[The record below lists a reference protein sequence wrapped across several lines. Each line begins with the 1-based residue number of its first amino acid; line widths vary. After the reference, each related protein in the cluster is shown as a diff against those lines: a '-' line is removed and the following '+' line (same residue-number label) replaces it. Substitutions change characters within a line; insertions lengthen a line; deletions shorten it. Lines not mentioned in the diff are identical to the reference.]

1 MGEKKMIFIDES
13 LTRSNET
20 LIKTVVEASTNIEN
34 DKILEKSFKKFCE
47 YRLLQNVLRL
57 KPE

>member
-1 MGEKKMIFIDES
+1 MIFIDES